1 MSLNSQEKFI
11 LKHWKHGLS
20 KSSTYQSWHNMIQ
33 RCNNPNTPNYKN
45 YGGRGITVCSE
56 WTDFTQFLKD
66 MGEKPQGYSIERK
79 NNNSGY
85 CPENCIWASKKEQA
99 NNRRGNIYVQVN
111 GVKYTV
117 AQFADRFHLNAKQL
131 YAKLNQH
138 RSKNTPNQMNLF

>member
-1 MSLNSQEKFI
+1 
-11 LKHWKHGLS
+11 
-20 KSSTYQSWHNMIQ
+20 MIQ
-33 RCNNPNTPNYKN
+33 RCNNPKTPNYKN

-117 AQFADRFHLNAKQL
+117 AQFADHL
-131 YAKLNQH
+131 YEKLQ
-138 RSKNTPNQMNLF
+138 RMRGKESPNQLQLF

>member
-56 WTDFTQFLKD
+56 WTDFTQFFLKD

-79 NNNSGY
+79 NNSSGY
-85 CPENCIWASKKEQA
+85 CPEK
-99 NNRRGNIYVQVN
+99 
-111 GVKYTV
+111 
-117 AQFADRFHLNAKQL
+117 L
-131 YAKLNQH
+131 YLG
-138 RSKNTPNQMNLF
+138 F